1 MSGHKKTEKNTK
13 TLVIFSCS
21 TYSPSK
27 YAPFSTLC
35 PNPIGKSPVWEV
47 VLVEGQETNC
57 SLDTAELAVL
67 GTGGA
72 VLHLPAN
79 QGNLTDLQEEEPGLQ
94 LGPGAAVSTRGGS
107 GINVLL

>member
-1 MSGHKKTEKNTK
+1 M
-13 TLVIFSCS
+13 
-21 TYSPSK
+21 
-27 YAPFSTLC
+27 
-35 PNPIGKSPVWEV
+35 WEV

-72 VLHLPAN
+72 VLHLPAT
-79 QGNLTDLQEEEPGLQ
+79 QGNLTDLQEEQPGLQ

-107 GINVLL
+107 GMDVLL